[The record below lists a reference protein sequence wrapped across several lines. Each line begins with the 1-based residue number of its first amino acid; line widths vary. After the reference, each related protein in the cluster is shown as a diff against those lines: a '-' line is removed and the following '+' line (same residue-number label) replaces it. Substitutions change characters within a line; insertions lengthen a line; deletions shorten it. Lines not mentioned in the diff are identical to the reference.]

1 MKAKDQSRFS
11 TDALRDLAGDT
22 VFARGETYHRGGR
35 VQILIVES
43 KRVLAQVAG
52 TEDYRTELRGRG
64 RDIGG
69 DCSCPAFKDWGFCKH
84 MVAVA
89 LAANDLGADAE
100 AEGAG
105 VLSRIRDHLK
115 QKSVDTLAGM
125 IVELAERDPALL
137 RRLDMAAAVVDAD
150 DGTLRTRLRKAIDAA
165 TRTRDYVEYSEVQDW
180 AMNVNASLDAIDD
193 LASGSRAVLA
203 LELAE
208 YAIDRIGRAI
218 DSIDDSEGHC
228 GELLYRAREIHLAA
242 AESAQPEPVQ
252 LARKLFAREVDGY
265 YDTFQDSARLYA
277 DVLGEL
283 GLAEYNRLAAKAW
296 EKLPRRSGGVRGDD
310 DELPAGY
317 ERLEAILDFFA
328 ERAGDV
334 DARIALRAYNLSSA
348 WRYLELAEFCQEQGR
363 VDEALRRAEEG
374 LWVFEDGQ
382 PDERLV
388 SFTVKL
394 LSKAGRKADAE
405 ALLWRA
411 FEKAPRLELY
421 KQLRKVGGK
430 TALERIIGIL
440 EIRLAGKAR
449 AGWYTPADLL
459 VSILIEEE
467 MFDAAWTVA
476 RDHKVSHGAKVAL
489 ADASKAAYPREAL
502 EVYAEQVNQFVSTGW
517 QSRLCGGNK
526 ARRPDGCLAKRGR
539 AGGLRRDAES
549 ASWPEAQ
556 LHEAVGLKRCGVR
569 RSSSRTNIC

>member
-22 VFARGETYHRGGR
+22 VFARGEAYHRGGQ
-35 VQILIVES
+35 VQILIVEP

-193 LASGSRAVLA
+193 LASGSRAVIA

-242 AESAQPEPVQ
+242 AESARPEPVQ

-277 DVLGEL
+277 DVLGEP

-296 EKLPRRSGGVRGDD
+296 EKLPQCSGGVQRDN

-328 ERAGDV
+328 ERVGDV

-374 LWVFEDGQ
+374 LWIFEDGQ

-440 EIRLAGKAR
+440 EIRIAGKAH

-476 RDHKVSHGAKVAL
+476 REHKVSHGAKVAL

-502 EVYAEQVNQFVSTGW
+502 EVYAEQVNQFVSTGGNHAYAEAMKLIARMAAL
-517 QSRLCGGNK
+517 QSAAERAAYVATLK
-526 ARRPDGCLAKRGR
+526 ARHSQKRNFMKLLG
-539 AGGLRRDAES
+539 
-549 ASWPEAQ
+549 
-556 LHEAVGLKRCGVR
+556 
-569 RSSSRTNIC
+569 

>member
-1 MKAKDQSRFS
+1 
-11 TDALRDLAGDT
+11 
-22 VFARGETYHRGGR
+22 
-35 VQILIVES
+35 
-43 KRVLAQVAG
+43 
-52 TEDYRTELRGRG
+52 
-64 RDIGG
+64 
-69 DCSCPAFKDWGFCKH
+69 
-84 MVAVA
+84 
-89 LAANDLGADAE
+89 
-100 AEGAG
+100 
-105 VLSRIRDHLK
+105 
-115 QKSVDTLAGM
+115 
-125 IVELAERDPALL
+125 
-137 RRLDMAAAVVDAD
+137 MAAAVVDAD

-193 LASGSRAVLA
+193 LASGSRAVIA

-242 AESAQPEPVQ
+242 AESARPEPVQ

-277 DVLGEL
+277 DVLGEP

-296 EKLPRRSGGVRGDD
+296 EKLPRCSGGVQRDN

-328 ERAGDV
+328 ERIGDV

-374 LWVFEDGQ
+374 LWIFEDGQ

-440 EIRLAGKAR
+440 EMRIAGKAR

-476 RDHKVSHGAKVAL
+476 REHKVSHGAKVAL
-489 ADASKAAYPREAL
+489 ADASKAAYPRQAL
-502 EVYAEQVNQFVSTGW
+502 EVYAEQVNQFVSTGGNHAYAEAMKLIARMAAL
-517 QSRLCGGNK
+517 QSAAERAAYVATLK
-526 ARRPDGCLAKRGR
+526 ARHSQKRNFMKLLG
-539 AGGLRRDAES
+539 
-549 ASWPEAQ
+549 
-556 LHEAVGLKRCGVR
+556 
-569 RSSSRTNIC
+569 